1 LTLIDVVL
9 IRQSKEI
16 TICHGGERMKEQR
29 MKKLDDLK
37 AIISNTGGA
46 VVAFSGGVDSTFL
59 LKVAHDVLGD
69 KVLAVTANS
78 ETYPKRELEEAKA
91 FAKSLGIRHII
102 IETLELEIAGFADNP
117 PDRCFYCKHEL
128 FSKLT
133 EIAKVNGLEVVFDG
147 SNYDDRNDHRPG
159 MRAAKELGVVS
170 PLKEAQMTKD
180 DIREQSKEFGLSTW
194 NKPSFA
200 CLSSR
205 FPYGTKITPDKLAVI
220 GEAEDFIRD
229 LGFIELRVRHH
240 GDIARIE
247 IGKAD
252 LGRIVT
258 FAEQIS
264 DKLKSLG
271 FLYVTLE
278 LSGYKT
284 GSMNYTLSEEEK
296 SVENR

>member
-1 LTLIDVVL
+1 
-9 IRQSKEI
+9 
-16 TICHGGERMKEQR
+16 MKEETL
-29 MKKLDDLK
+29 KKLEKLRT
-37 AIISNTGGA
+37 IIRSTEGA

-59 LKVAHDVLGD
+59 LKVASELLGD
-69 KVLAVTANS
+69 NVIAVTANS
-78 ETYPKRELEEAKA
+78 ETYPKRELEEAKL
-91 FAKSLGIRHII
+91 FAKTQGIRHIV

-133 EIAKVNGLEVVFDG
+133 DIAKKNGLKYVFDG
-147 SNYDDRNDHRPG
+147 SNFDDRNDHRPG
-159 MRAAKELGVVS
+159 MRAAKQLGVVS
-170 PLKEAQMTKD
+170 PLKQAEMTKE
-180 DIREQSKEFGLSTW
+180 DIRELSKEFGLSTW

-205 FPYGTKITPDKLAVI
+205 FPYGTKITPDKLVVI

-229 LGFIELRVRHH
+229 LGFQELRVRHH
-240 GDIARIE
+240 DTIARIE
-247 IGKAD
+247 VGKAD
-252 LGRIVT
+252 LGRIVA
-258 FAEQIS
+258 FADQIT

-284 GSMNYTLSEEEK
+284 GSMNYTLAEVEK
-296 SVENR
+296 ND